1 MHLSPYLLSP
11 FPFGHPTTFPTPSS
25 LYSLSAIRTCAIL
38 LCPMSTLASFSLSP
52 GSIGYADRSFLP
64 SASLDLFFPS
74 PIPSF
79 SFPPPPPPHPPP
91 PPSLPSP
98 PPSLPSPPPSL
109 PSPPPSLPSP
119 PPHNPPPLFHPSS
132 SLSPFYSLRSSS
144 LPSFS
149 PPPSPS
155 CFHPCLRSR

>member
-11 FPFGHPTTFPTPSS
+11 FPFGHPTPNSFLS
-25 LYSLSAIRTCAIL
+25 LFALSHPY
-38 LCPMSTLASFSLSP
+38 LCYPPVSP
-52 GSIGYADRSFLP
+52 LHSCFSFLP

-79 SFPPPPPPHPPP
+79 SFPPPPHPPSP

-119 PPHNPPPLFHPSS
+119 PPHNSPPLFHPSS

-144 LPSFS
+144 LPSFF
-149 PPPSPS
+149 PPPSPPR
-155 CFHPCLRSR
+155 FHPCLGSR